1 MEENGGYAAQRERM
15 VVEQLEGRN
24 IRSARVLAA
33 MRAVPRHCFVLP
45 EHRHLAYT
53 DGPLPIG
60 HGQTISQPYI
70 VALMSQL
77 MVLAPGEK
85 ALEIGTGSGYQAAVL
100 GHLAAE
106 VHTVERLPELA
117 EAARGLLRELGQE
130 NVHVHV
136 GDGSRG
142 LPDHAPFDAIL
153 ATAAAPGV
161 PQPLLDQLTDGGRL
175 VLPVGGPAGQ
185 MLELWRREGGEFSS
199 ETIAPVAF
207 VPMRGRF
214 GWDDEG
220 WFPY

>member
-1 MEENGGYAAQRERM
+1 MDENGGYAAERERM

-77 MVLAPGEK
+77 MDLDPKEI

-100 GHLAAE
+100 GQLAAE

-117 EAARGLLRELGQE
+117 ETARDRLRELSQE

-136 GDGSRG
+136 GDGSQG
-142 LPDHAPFDAIL
+142 LPENAPFDAIL

-161 PQPLLDQLTDGGRL
+161 PQPLLDQLADGGRL

-185 MLELWRREGGEFSS
+185 LLELWRRGASGFSS

-214 GWDDEG
+214 GWDDEE
-220 WFPY
+220 WVPY